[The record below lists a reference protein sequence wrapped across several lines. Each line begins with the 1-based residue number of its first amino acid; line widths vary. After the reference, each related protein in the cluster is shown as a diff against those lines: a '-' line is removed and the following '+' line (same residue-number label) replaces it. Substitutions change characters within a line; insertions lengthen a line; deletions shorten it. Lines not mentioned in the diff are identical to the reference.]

1 MFSRAASTPRSPA
14 SRRSAPGED
23 GSCFVDVAGD
33 QVQGVVLAA
42 AGRGYVDGLRAG
54 RVGDDAVAEVD
65 GGTLDAVFGRGVGE
79 VCVCLDVL
87 GGQPRLPSALLV
99 LEAHGSVAVDA
110 GDGPGVA
117 VRDTQVFVVAA
128 GHDAV
133 ADTDVQAVAAGDLN
147 GWCAGVAGA
156 GARVLGEGVQLCRG
170 VVGGDG
176 DGDCRAGFGLAD
188 DVRADRCPC
197 FRVGGVDGD
206 AAAFVQLVEE
216 LSGFVTVSHRDR
228 ELRVFLVLETVHFGE
243 IDGARGRRNGKV
255 EDTAATDS
263 RQLCAVA
270 DERGTSPCLISD
282 RDERM
287 GRILVEHAGLVDDD
301 LGRCRLSPPPVQAL
315 AISMSFMAEQASM
328 QAWHA

>member
-1 MFSRAASTPRSPA
+1 M
-14 SRRSAPGED
+14 
-23 GSCFVDVAGD
+23 
-33 QVQGVVLAA
+33 
-42 AGRGYVDGLRAG
+42 
-54 RVGDDAVAEVD
+54 AEVD

-99 LEAHGSVAVDA
+99 LEAHGSVAVHA

-117 VRDTQVFVVAA
+117 VRVTQVFVVAA

-147 GWCAGVAGA
+147 GRCAGVAGA
-156 GARVLGEGVQLCRG
+156 GARVLGKGVQLCRG
-170 VVGGDG
+170 VVGGDD
-176 DGDCRAGFGLAD
+176 DGSAGFGLAD
-188 DVRADRCPC
+188 DVRADRCPG

-206 AAAFVQLVEE
+206 VASFVQLVEE
-216 LSGFVTVSHRDR
+216 LPGLVMVAHRDR
-228 ELRVFLVLETVHFGE
+228 QLRVLLVIEAVEVRE
-243 IDGARGRRNGKV
+243 IYGARGRRNGKV

-301 LGRCRLSPPPVQAL
+301 PGRCRLSPPPVQAL